1 MSLDS
6 VAKSITKPIT
16 KPSTNSAVSTHSI
29 DNLPESIQVGI
40 NLQDKNTLGF
50 AAQARYFAQPEN
62 LEQLQQA
69 LAFARQQ
76 QLPVFPLGGGSNLIM
91 DSDLD
96 ALVIQMNNC
105 ELDYQPLDQGKVQLT
120 VGAGVNWHQLV
131 MDSVER
137 GYFGLE
143 NLALIPGHVGA
154 APVQNIGAY
163 GIELA
168 DRLVSLQ
175 VVHIVSG
182 EVQTL
187 SKAECDFAY
196 RDSIFKQALK
206 GQVIITQLTL
216 CLSIQAD
223 DLRLGYGDLAA
234 RLEGQELSAKNI
246 AQAVCDIRQSKL
258 PDPELLGNAGSFF
271 KNPIIARTQ
280 ADALKAQYPNMPL
293 YPVDDQRSK
302 LAAGW
307 LIEQCGL
314 KGHRK
319 GPVGVYE
326 KQALVLVHFGEGRV
340 QDLLELADAVKAKV
354 QEKFAVT
361 LEVEPPKVSALI

>member
-1 MSLDS
+1 MSSDS
-6 VAKSITKPIT
+6 VAKSISKPIT
-16 KPSTNSAVSTHSI
+16 KPSTNSAVSAHLI
-29 DNLPESIQVGI
+29 DNLPEYIQAGI

-50 AAQARYFAQPEN
+50 AAQAHYFAQPEN
-62 LEQLQQA
+62 LEQLQQV
-69 LAFARQQ
+69 LAFAYQQ

-105 ELDYQPLDQGKVQLT
+105 ELDYQLLDQGKVQLT

-131 MDSVER
+131 IDSVER

-163 GIELA
+163 GVELA

-175 VVHIVSG
+175 VVYIASG

-187 SKAECDFAY
+187 SKAECGFAY
-196 RDSIFKQALK
+196 RDSVFKQALK

-216 CLSIQAD
+216 CLSVQAD
-223 DLRLGYGDLAA
+223 DLCLGYGDLAA
-234 RLEGQELSAKNI
+234 RLEGQVLSAKNI
-246 AQAVCDIRQSKL
+246 AQAVCEIRQSKL
-258 PDPELLGNAGSFF
+258 PDPAELGNAGSFF
-271 KNPIIARTQ
+271 KNPIIAKTQ

-293 YPVDDQRSK
+293 YPVDDQHSK

-314 KGHRK
+314 KGHRQ

-326 KQALVLVHFGEGRV
+326 KQALVLVHFGQGSV
-340 QDLLELADAVKAKV
+340 QDLLELADAVKAEV
-354 QEKFAVT
+354 QEKFSVT
-361 LEVEPPKVSALI
+361 LEIEPPKVSALI